1 MGAEE
6 YQAAA
11 RRANRILLDNLTP
24 AGRAAVRRACGK
36 LRLSEDRI
44 QASQV
49 VSSAAGFRFE
59 TGTRSA

>member
-1 MGAEE
+1 MPATV
-6 YQAAA
+6 ALPMCSRCRISAA
-11 RRANRILLDNLTP
+11 RLNSGGATGEEPPVALY
-24 AGRAAVRRACGK
+24 
-36 LRLSEDRI
+36 RL